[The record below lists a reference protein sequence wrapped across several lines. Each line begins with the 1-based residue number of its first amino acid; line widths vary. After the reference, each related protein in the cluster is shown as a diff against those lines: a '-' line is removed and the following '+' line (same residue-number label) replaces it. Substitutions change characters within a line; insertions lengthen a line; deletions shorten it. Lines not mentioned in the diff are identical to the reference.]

1 MQRFDRL
8 DPGRPEHSRDP
19 RAPHLAGAPI
29 DPGPFSDPRLAGRS
43 QFVAGA
49 PGSAPLDARGTP
61 PGRPEEPASPLD
73 ALVDEITELR
83 PLSAAATRI
92 LELTESEQFSA
103 HELANVIATDQAL
116 TAKMLQ
122 LANSAYYGFPRRIMT
137 ARDAVVLLG
146 FRAVRSTTIASCV
159 IDTVGE
165 GSNLDADQFWRF
177 SVSVGMLAELLAR
190 TAAAN
195 QDQAFTAGILHN
207 IGLLALDQHRPDP
220 LGEARQLA
228 AMEGLSLHEAEQKL
242 LGFSDAELGGALAER
257 WNFPQPLVEAVRDHA
272 MNLETPPDPKSLTAF
287 VIRARIFAR
296 SYGITDGVDEVEPS
310 EPPEEWTA
318 PPLSVALEQN
328 GGIEGVV
335 KRADAFIEATVG

>member
-8 DPGRPEHSRDP
+8 DPGRPQHSRDP
-19 RAPHLAGAPI
+19 RDSRAPQRDGSSS
-29 DPGPFSDPRLAGRS
+29 DPGAFSDPRLAGH
-43 QFVAGA
+43 VT
-49 PGSAPLDARGTP
+49 LDLHGMPVGGPVET
-61 PGRPEEPASPLD
+61 ASPLE

-92 LELTESEQFSA
+92 LQLTESEEFSA

-146 FRAVRSTTIASCV
+146 FRAVRSTTVASCV
-159 IDTVGE
+159 IETVGE
-165 GSNLDADQFWRF
+165 GSNLDLDQFWRF

-190 TAAAN
+190 TVAVN

-207 IGLLALDQHRPDP
+207 IGLLAFDQHRPDP
-220 LGEARQLA
+220 LGEARELA
-228 AMEGLSLHEAEQKL
+228 ATEGLSLHDAERQVF
-242 LGFSDAELGGALAER
+242 GFSDAELGGALAER
-257 WNFPQPLVEAVRDHA
+257 WNFPLPLVAAVRDHA
-272 MNLETPPDPKSLTAF
+272 MNIETPPDAESLTAF

-296 SYGITDGVDEVEPS
+296 SAGVTDGVTEVESS
-310 EPPEEWTA
+310 EPPAEWSA
-318 PPLSVALEQN
+318 PPLSVTLEQH
-328 GGIEGVV
+328 GGIEGVL
-335 KRADAFIEATVG
+335 KRADAFIDATVG